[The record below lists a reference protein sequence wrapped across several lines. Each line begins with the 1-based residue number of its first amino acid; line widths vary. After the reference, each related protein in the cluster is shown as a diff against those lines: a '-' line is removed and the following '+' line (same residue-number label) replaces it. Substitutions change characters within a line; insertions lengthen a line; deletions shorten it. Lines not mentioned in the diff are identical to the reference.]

1 MTYSELRDIL
11 NGMDESELQQ
21 TVTVYLNPEDEFVAA
36 TSVLVTDDT
45 EDRLD
50 PGHVYFSV

>member
-1 MTYSELRDIL
+1 MTYSELKRIL
-11 NGMDESELQQ
+11 NEMTDTELEQ
-21 TVTVYLNPEDEFVAA
+21 TVTCYLNGEDEFSAVS
-36 TSVLVTDDT
+36 SVLVSNDG